1 MNTANRHSTTRFG
14 NDKRGKMGI
23 TRYKFWA
30 WAAAVS
36 LGVVLLAACQKS
48 PPPFECTDRIGC
60 LEIRPGDPI
69 KFGVLQA
76 LSGKVAPL
84 GREQIRGIELSLRER
99 KGRLLGRPV
108 SLRIEDT
115 GCTAAGGANAALK
128 IIADPETVA
137 ILGTTC
143 SGAAATAAKAMSDA
157 GLTMISGNNSAPF
170 LTAIGGKRAP
180 HWQPGYFRTAAN
192 EETAGRAAAIYA
204 FQEMGLRKAATIN
217 DGDIYTRGL
226 TLGFENAF
234 ELRGGTIVLS
244 TAVNKGDEEMGPVLT
259 AVRNAGAELI
269 FFPLFQPEGN
279 HVVRQTRDMAG
290 FREIVMMSDG
300 ALIESS
306 FIDDVGRD
314 AVGMYFVGPS
324 RPRGPVVDRLV
335 RAYLAEYGEEPSASY
350 FLSAYDA
357 ANLLMDAVE
366 KTALREPDGTLHI
379 GRQALRDALYVARE
393 VEGATG
399 TLACNEFGDC
409 ARPVFDVL
417 RLDDPSAGLEGLQSN
432 VMFTY
437 GPSE

>member
-1 MNTANRHSTTRFG
+1 
-14 NDKRGKMGI
+14 MGLA
-23 TRYKFWA
+23 RYKFWVK
-30 WAAAVS
+30 AAAVS
-36 LGVVLLAACQKS
+36 MVGVMLAACQKS
-48 PPPFECTDRIGC
+48 SSPFECTDRIGC
-60 LEIRPGDPI
+60 IEIRPGEPI

-76 LSGKVAPL
+76 LSGKVASL
-84 GREQIRGIELSLRER
+84 GREQVRGIELSLRER
-99 KGRLLGRPV
+99 EGRVLGRPV
-108 SLRIEDT
+108 SLQIEDT
-115 GCTAAGGANAALK
+115 GCTGAGGANAALK

-170 LTAIGGKRAP
+170 LTSVAGKRAS

-204 FQEMGLRKAATIN
+204 FQEMGMRKAATIN

-226 TLGFENAF
+226 TLGFEKAF

-244 TAVNKGDEEMGPVLT
+244 TSVNKGDKEMGPVLT
-259 AVRNAGAELI
+259 AVRNAGAQLL

-279 HVVRQTRDMAG
+279 HMVRQAREMTG

-306 FIDDVGRD
+306 FINDVGRA

-324 RPRGPVVDRLV
+324 RPRGPAVDHLIRD
-335 RAYLAEYGEEPSASY
+335 YFAEYGEKPAASY

-366 KTALREPDGTLHI
+366 KTAVREPDGTLHI
-379 GRQALRDALYVARE
+379 GRQALRDVLYVARE

-409 ARPVFDVL
+409 ARPVFDIL
-417 RLDDPSAGLEGLQSN
+417 RLDDPSAGLEGLQAN
-432 VMFTY
+432 VRFTY

>member
-1 MNTANRHSTTRFG
+1 
-14 NDKRGKMGI
+14 MGVA
-23 TRYKFWA
+23 RYKFWVK
-30 WAAAVS
+30 AAAVS
-36 LGVVLLAACQKS
+36 MVGVMLAACQKS
-48 PPPFECTDRIGC
+48 SSPFECTDRIGC
-60 LEIRPGDPI
+60 LEIRPGEPI

-76 LSGKVAPL
+76 LSGKVASL
-84 GREQIRGIELSLRER
+84 GREQVRGIELSLRER
-99 KGRLLGRPV
+99 EGRVLGRPV
-108 SLRIEDT
+108 SLQIEDT
-115 GCTAAGGANAALK
+115 GCTGAGGANAALK

-170 LTAIGGKRAP
+170 LTSVAGKRAS

-204 FQEMGLRKAATIN
+204 FQEMGMRTAATIN

-226 TLGFENAF
+226 TLGFEKAF

-244 TAVNKGDEEMGPVLT
+244 TSVNKGDEEMRPVLT
-259 AVRNAGAELI
+259 AVRNAGAQLL

-279 HVVRQTRDMAG
+279 HMVRQAREMTG

-306 FIDDVGRD
+306 FIDDVGRA

-324 RPRGPVVDRLV
+324 RPRGPAVDHLIRD
-335 RAYLAEYGEEPSASY
+335 YFAEYGEKPAASY

-366 KTALREPDGTLHI
+366 KTAVREPDGTLHI

-409 ARPVFDVL
+409 ARPVFDIL
-417 RLDDPSAGLEGLQSN
+417 RLDDPSAGLEGLQAN
-432 VMFTY
+432 VRFTY

>member
-1 MNTANRHSTTRFG
+1 
-14 NDKRGKMGI
+14 MGVA
-23 TRYKFWA
+23 RYKFWVK
-30 WAAAVS
+30 AAAVS
-36 LGVVLLAACQKS
+36 MVGVMLAACQKS
-48 PPPFECTDRIGC
+48 SSPFECTDRIGC
-60 LEIRPGDPI
+60 LEIRPGEPI

-76 LSGKVAPL
+76 LSGKVASL
-84 GREQIRGIELSLRER
+84 GREQVRGIELSLRER
-99 KGRLLGRPV
+99 EGRVLGRPV
-108 SLRIEDT
+108 SLQIEDT
-115 GCTAAGGANAALK
+115 GCTGAGGANAALK

-170 LTAIGGKRAP
+170 LTSVAGKRAS

-204 FQEMGLRKAATIN
+204 FQEMGMRKAATIN

-226 TLGFENAF
+226 TLGFEKAF

-244 TAVNKGDEEMGPVLT
+244 TSVNKGDEEMRPVLT
-259 AVRNAGAELI
+259 AVRNAGAQLL

-279 HVVRQTRDMAG
+279 HMVRQAREMTG

-306 FIDDVGRD
+306 FIDDVGRA

-324 RPRGPVVDRLV
+324 RPRGPAVDHLIRD
-335 RAYLAEYGEEPSASY
+335 YFAEYGEKPAASY

-366 KTALREPDGTLHI
+366 KTAVREPDGTLHI

-409 ARPVFDVL
+409 ARPVFDIL
-417 RLDDPSAGLEGLQSN
+417 RLDDPSAGLEGLQAN
-432 VMFTY
+432 VRFTY

>member
-1 MNTANRHSTTRFG
+1 
-14 NDKRGKMGI
+14 MGLA
-23 TRYKFWA
+23 RYKFWVK
-30 WAAAVS
+30 AAAVS
-36 LGVVLLAACQKS
+36 MVGVMLAACQKS
-48 PPPFECTDRIGC
+48 SSPFECTDRIGC
-60 LEIRPGDPI
+60 LEIRPGEPI

-76 LSGKVAPL
+76 LSGKVASL
-84 GREQIRGIELSLRER
+84 GREQVRGIELSLRER
-99 KGRLLGRPV
+99 EGRVLGRPV
-108 SLRIEDT
+108 SLQIEDT
-115 GCTAAGGANAALK
+115 GCTGAGGANAALK

-170 LTAIGGKRAP
+170 LTSVAGKRAS

-204 FQEMGLRKAATIN
+204 FQEMGMRKAATIN

-226 TLGFENAF
+226 TLGFEKAF

-244 TAVNKGDEEMGPVLT
+244 TSVNKGDEEMRPVLT
-259 AVRNAGAELI
+259 AVRNAGAQLL

-279 HVVRQTRDMAG
+279 HMVRQAREMTG

-306 FIDDVGRD
+306 FIDDVGRA

-324 RPRGPVVDRLV
+324 RPRGPAVDHLIRD
-335 RAYLAEYGEEPSASY
+335 YFAEYGEKPAASY

-366 KTALREPDGTLHI
+366 KTAVREPDGTLHI

-409 ARPVFDVL
+409 ARPVFDIL
-417 RLDDPSAGLEGLQSN
+417 RLDDPSAGLEGLQAN
-432 VMFTY
+432 VRFTY